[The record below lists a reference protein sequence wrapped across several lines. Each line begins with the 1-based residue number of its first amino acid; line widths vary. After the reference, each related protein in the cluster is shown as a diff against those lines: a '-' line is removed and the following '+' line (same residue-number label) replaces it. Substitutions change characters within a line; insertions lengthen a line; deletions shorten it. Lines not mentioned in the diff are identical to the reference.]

1 MMLQQNVVSLKLLRL
16 AYSGGGGGFVKKKT
30 GENSR
35 YAADVIR

>member
-16 AYSGGGGGFVKKKT
+16 AYSGGGGFVKKKT